1 MLTAEQIAFYHEN
14 GYIVVED
21 VLSDDEV
28 GGAAAGDGRIRRAFA
43 RRQRERRDL

>member
-21 VLSDDEV
+21 VLSDDEL
-28 GGAAAGDGRIRRAFA
+28 AALRTGDGRIRRAFA
-43 RRQRERRDL
+43 RRSADERR